1 MIMATYYNVWRE
13 KSPQNF
19 TFHRVLRI
27 RAAQNVAFIIG
38 PNFSL
43 VSIRV
48 LNVEDGRE
56 IPKLSGAFSVEH
68 PSLPFLSV
76 LAHSFSVSPGLKQFL
91 MWDGINTRSQGTQFI
106 THQTSSAPELQYS
119 GPKHCL
125 LDLSLCQLLVEIIIT
140 KCLLKAT

>member
-1 MIMATYYNVWRE
+1 MATYYNVWRE

-56 IPKLSGAFSVEH
+56 IPKLSGVFFSRA
-68 PSLPFLSV
+68 PQSAISISSSPFFFCV
-76 LAHSFSVSPGLKQFL
+76 P
-91 MWDGINTRSQGTQFI
+91 WSQAVPDVGWNQ
-106 THQTSSAPELQYS
+106 HKVPENAVYHAPNVIGS
-119 GPKHCL
+119 
-125 LDLSLCQLLVEIIIT
+125 
-140 KCLLKAT
+140 